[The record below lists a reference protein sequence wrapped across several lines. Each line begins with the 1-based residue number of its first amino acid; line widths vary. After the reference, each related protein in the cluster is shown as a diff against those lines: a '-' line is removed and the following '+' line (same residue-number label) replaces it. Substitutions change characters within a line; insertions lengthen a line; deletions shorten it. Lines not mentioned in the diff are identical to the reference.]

1 GPGRLVV
8 DRADVDRDRVRALV
22 EVETEVCG
30 LAVVLEFGGERRR
43 GRAVGVG
50 GRAELQP
57 AEGDVGGRDEL
68 AGRHRA
74 AVVQERAGER
84 QGRDLDGQEAVGG
97 RGVVGS
103 EEGGVGGGGGVGWV
117 GGGEGREVGGGGWRG
132 RAG

>member
-1 GPGRLVV
+1 
-8 DRADVDRDRVRALV
+8 RALV
-22 EVETEVCG
+22 EVDPE
-30 LAVVLEFGGERRR
+30 
-43 GRAVGVG
+43 VG
-50 GRAELQP
+50 GPAVDTELEVARCVGHACGVRGWAELQP